1 METSV
6 SWDDNVRSKIAE
18 KDAARVQG
26 KAIVELSEDLEDVVK
41 RVAGGIIS
49 DEIGRALGILED
61 AQARINETP
70 HKNPRDY
77 LLKVIAGISKR
88 LTAVS
93 FAYQAGSLSR
103 SK

>member
-1 METSV
+1 MT
-6 SWDDNVRSKIAE
+6 WDDNVRFKIAAI
-18 KDAARVQG
+18 DASRVQA

-103 SK
+103 SKQ